1 MVIAFFIIWSC
12 DIAQESGYSGSHQG
26 DSDMASDEDETRLT
40 KSSRERRRR
49 LRRERQQAEKARGRD
64 TRSDDDDSVSCSA
77 GTGTGTNMESHEK
90 LKNKLRYLILNDIG
104 SISISRTKIVY
115 FVYCD
120 FTNL

>member
-1 MVIAFFIIWSC
+1 
-12 DIAQESGYSGSHQG
+12 
-26 DSDMASDEDETRLT
+26 MASDEDETRLT

-77 GTGTGTNMESHEK
+77 GTGTGTNMESYEK

-104 SISISRTKIVY
+104 SINISRTKKVILYIAISLIYNQIFNPRLRISLPSYVSQ
-115 FVYCD
+115 
-120 FTNL
+120 